1 MENIEDIIY
10 SILAY
15 IIVEKPDTSLIK
27 NKSN

>member
-15 IIVEKPDTSLIK
+15 IIVKTTGYLSYKEQK
-27 NKSN
+27 